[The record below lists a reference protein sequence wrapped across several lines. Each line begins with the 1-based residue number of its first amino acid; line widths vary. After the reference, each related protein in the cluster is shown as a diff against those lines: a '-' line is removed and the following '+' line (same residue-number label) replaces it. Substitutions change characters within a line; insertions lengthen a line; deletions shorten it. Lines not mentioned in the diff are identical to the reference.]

1 MWKQPKCPSTDEWIK
16 MWCSLYNGILPNH
29 KRNDI
34 GSFVVTWRDLESVLQ
49 SEVSYKEKNKHHI
62 LMHIYGL
69 EKDGTDEPIH
79 RAAME
84 MQTWKTD

>member
-1 MWKQPKCPSTDEWIK
+1 MDKEAVEYTYTVEYYSVI
-16 MWCSLYNGILPNH
+16 
-29 KRNDI
+29 KRNT
-34 GSFVVTWRDLESVLQ
+34 FESVLMRSMNLEPIIQ

-62 LMHIYGL
+62 LMNIYGL